1 MATLPSFPSTFT
13 KVPAPWNLKAEAWWF
28 VLSLYG
34 KTEENLSPSWFAP
47 LESHIAEMGTKPGA
61 YRGGLGVALLIRYHD
76 SEAGPYDELLV
87 TPGAFTSPPG
97 GKANQNLWIT
107 RAYVST
113 PASVVN
119 GRANWNVPKHLARF
133 EFTPADSSSNAMGV
147 RVYACKNEPGAENA
161 DHPVFSD
168 EPFFAVEL
176 KNTKLPFPALP
187 MNTKIMPYDLM
198 LVQPALKPS
207 KEYEKDGLV
216 GTSAW
221 MSVLPTYTGKIKLGY
236 VKGLLPGGKLSN
248 GVDFPDIRPWSTV
261 IHWPSCD
268 IVFPPA
274 HVL

>member
-1 MATLPSFPSTFT
+1 M
-13 KVPAPWNLKAEAWWF
+13 
-28 VLSLYG
+28 
-34 KTEENLSPSWFAP
+34 
-47 LESHIAEMGTKPGA
+47 
-61 YRGGLGVALLIRYHD
+61 
-76 SEAGPYDELLV
+76 
-87 TPGAFTSPPG
+87 
-97 GKANQNLWIT
+97 
-107 RAYVST
+107 
-113 PASVVN
+113 
-119 GRANWNVPKHLARF
+119 
-133 EFTPADSSSNAMGV
+133 
-147 RVYACKNEPGAENA
+147 YACKNEPGAENA
-161 DHPVFSD
+161 DQPVFSD

-261 IHWPSCD
+261 IYWPSCD

-274 HVL
+274 HVLMAASCLFISSSRTGVLIDSDGRRCPNRQEASDRLCSSFWGLALRWHRDLLQRPLVTLCLLSVA